1 MVIDIQ
7 VLLTFYIFLLVCVA
21 TNKDMQVR
29 EFKSQILI
37 VMMSAIIG
45 WLMFKCI
52 QFISSFI

>member
-37 VMMSAIIG
+37 VMMSAIG